1 MAVAAATRLKLIT
14 STGKIK
20 NRCSCMVWRNNTKW
34 KRVDTRCTRLQCAT
48 SNWLSESRNACAILW
63 ENGLTRLACMV
74 KGRHCLRMLYEGL
87 LRALVLSDT
96 TVSNYNKAAY
106 KTRPPHCTQNKYEE
120 VEFRVLSLYTYTE
133 PDGLLCIAALTSYL
147 YNSQLVHL
155 FQIVNS

>member
-48 SNWLSESRNACAILW
+48 SNWLSESRNACA
-63 ENGLTRLACMV
+63 LAPVREWSHAFSMV

-87 LRALVLSDT
+87 LRALVLS
-96 TVSNYNKAAY
+96 VSRMASVSGNSALMEMHCCMLHILLRA
-106 KTRPPHCTQNKYEE
+106 PHN
-120 VEFRVLSLYTYTE
+120 LY
-133 PDGLLCIAALTSYL
+133 IRHWRRRAALYCIGRAHPMAS
-147 YNSQLVHL
+147 
-155 FQIVNS
+155 II